1 MKIVLILSLALL
13 AVDLTMGFM
22 FHQQTTLRSA
32 SSLHSKR
39 RSNISKSKSA
49 SAPAAPTIS
58 MDPAKKAA
66 AASSSMS
73 GTAEESPFVASS
85 MENIVESVGGVSASY
100 EQQVKSSI
108 NADMDALNSR
118 LMEVADQRKESTQ
131 KENGI
136 IAKSKDIL
144 SLVLVADFFV
154 IIFFLVWFLAAAAT
168 KDSNPFLLERFQDIF
183 QPIVVPSLTVLM
195 AGSIASGVTGNKDDD
210 Q

>member
-1 MKIVLILSLALL
+1 
-13 AVDLTMGFM
+13 
-22 FHQQTTLRSA
+22 
-32 SSLHSKR
+32 
-39 RSNISKSKSA
+39 
-49 SAPAAPTIS
+49 
-58 MDPAKKAA
+58 
-66 AASSSMS
+66 
-73 GTAEESPFVASS
+73 
-85 MENIVESVGGVSASY
+85 VESVGGVSASY